1 MIILNILLAFIYFI
15 EAHDIYN
22 SNGEGFVSGY
32 DTIMKRTPFVD
43 GTYWGYINAWL
54 VLILAIAIAFIILSI
69 FLAGKDQKTAGLLKI
84 IVYLVTFVAFAGY
97 YLNVCI
103 YARYQLDSIKSHYR
117 LLATGAFTFIM
128 LVISIISYIK
138 SLKKASDNEEEQAD
152 GEEKSSKK
160 SSKIIRIVPIVYILA
175 VLGVSVFLYK
185 ACKVC
190 QDYSKNYGEYIL
202 GENES
207 RYDLEDQLN
216 SYKNEYIDTEDGLYY
231 CDGKEVKLVSLD
243 GAESV
248 IYESE
253 LYADAV
259 LGIHD
264 GFLYISE
271 YRSYISTKKE
281 SLKYVI
287 RLNLANGTVEDVM
300 GPEDLEEGY
309 QISVPFIRDNKLYVL
324 SKNYDAYR
332 VEYIDLEKPEFEKK
346 LYLGDVDVSVSA
358 TECLLY
364 RFMYDYKYY
373 MEAEELPWNHLILM
387 EGYDTMT
394 QVKDGKWYY
403 LTSDLDSK
411 ESSYNR
417 LEFKTDNGSDSA
429 SLAKTVSTGVSSF
442 CIHGD
447 TLWYT
452 LYYSMNGE
460 SAVGIYKSDLD
471 GNNATLYKEIKVD
484 DPAYCSRIRVGDHHM
499 VLSFASLKEG
509 EQNKDLGSQTIS
521 LF

>member
-1 MIILNILLAFIYFI
+1 
-15 EAHDIYN
+15 
-22 SNGEGFVSGY
+22 
-32 DTIMKRTPFVD
+32 
-43 GTYWGYINAWL
+43 
-54 VLILAIAIAFIILSI
+54 
-69 FLAGKDQKTAGLLKI
+69 
-84 IVYLVTFVAFAGY
+84 
-97 YLNVCI
+97 
-103 YARYQLDSIKSHYR
+103 
-117 LLATGAFTFIM
+117 
-128 LVISIISYIK
+128 
-138 SLKKASDNEEEQAD
+138 
-152 GEEKSSKK
+152 
-160 SSKIIRIVPIVYILA
+160 
-175 VLGVSVFLYK
+175 
-185 ACKVC
+185 
-190 QDYSKNYGEYIL
+190 
-202 GENES
+202 
-207 RYDLEDQLN
+207 
-216 SYKNEYIDTEDGLYY
+216 
-231 CDGKEVKLVSLD
+231 
-243 GAESV
+243 
-248 IYESE
+248 
-253 LYADAV
+253 
-259 LGIHD
+259 
-264 GFLYISE
+264 
-271 YRSYISTKKE
+271 
-281 SLKYVI
+281 
-287 RLNLANGTVEDVM
+287 M